1 MGMIS
6 FLKAT
11 MNIIEEIS
19 KKEKMF
25 SSILS
30 LINSLKT
37 TLSQDIKPIEKLII
51 EEGKTISYILC
62 NIEKIKISVEK
73 IEILFYIVAAI
84 NIVMLILLI
93 TVVLR

>member
-1 MGMIS
+1 MIS